1 MLRVSRTS
9 GAVDPPESTVP
20 DATMRRQTMQATTA
34 RRFPHIPAGTGETY
48 DMYGELLTFKV
59 TSAET
64 NGTFA
69 VIELHAQPGGG
80 PPLHTHPS
88 AETFTILE
96 GAFAFTGLEGGEEYT
111 IQATAGDT
119 VFIPGG
125 VPHTYRAVGDTPGR
139 TLLVLTPGEEM
150 ERFFTQAGVR
160 VTERPAA
167 DADRLAIPAML
178 VVAQQHGL
186 AFLPPRPEA
195 VPGT

>member
-1 MLRVSRTS
+1 MET
-9 GAVDPPESTVP
+9 
-20 DATMRRQTMQATTA
+20 TTA

-64 NGTFA
+64 GGTFT
-69 VIELHAQPGGG
+69 VIELAARPGGG

-96 GAFAFTGLEGGEEYT
+96 GAFAFTGLEDGEEYT
-111 IQATAGDT
+111 IRATAGDT

-125 VPHTYRAVGDTPGR
+125 VPHTYKAVGETPGR

-150 ERFFTQAGVR
+150 ERFFTAAGVR
-160 VTERPAA
+160 VTERPAT
-167 DADRLAIPAML
+167 DADRLAIPAMIA
-178 VVAQQHGL
+178 VAQEHGL
-186 AFLPPRPEA
+186 TFLPPRA
-195 VPGT
+195 